1 MVVVLTPKQWQ
12 TIRADLHTMY
22 PPSVFMLRNK
32 MKDVLGF
39 TVREHSEYHDP
50 KPDNLDSYSPHTYTI
65 RLDFY
70 NKNKYTMFLLKF
82 SEQINGQ

>member
-12 TIRADLHTMY
+12 LIREDLHTMY

-32 MKDVLGF
+32 MKNILGF
-39 TVREHSEYHDP
+39 TVREHNEYFEKNGENWEQPLH
-50 KPDNLDSYSPHTYTI
+50 LYTI

-70 NKNKYTMFLLKF
+70 DKRKYTMFLLKF
-82 SEQINGQ
+82 SEQING

>member
-39 TVREHSEYHDP
+39 TVREHNEFHAPQGVDERV
-50 KPDNLDSYSPHTYTI
+50 PHTYTI

-82 SEQINGQ
+82 SEQINGK